1 MNIEHSRVYAAIL
14 LLFMMGRIAKLL
26 MFAPASRMSAA
37 DALAHPYFEGL
48 HNIDDEPEAYV

>member
-1 MNIEHSRVYAAIL
+1 
-14 LLFMMGRIAKLL
+14 MMGRIAKLL